1 MELWSNEQL
10 AGTFCSLRESNGQK
24 EDEWKPKASRWLLR
38 TPVAL
43 CGGGGGG
50 GFCLCGGVHKSA
62 AAQGG
67 QERASDPMELEVE
80 MSVRCLN

>member
-38 TPVAL
+38 TPVVL
-43 CGGGGGG
+43 WGVGGCFCICG
-50 GFCLCGGVHKSA
+50 CVHKSA